1 MARRNLLH
9 IAEKRSIL
17 CDASEQ
23 PLEHGIVIP
32 LGAYAR
38 CEQCFGLGGQVECV
52 RLRSVIERLD
62 AEPVARSKQSLSRF
76 IPEDERKFPTQM
88 GQALRSVVLVQVNE
102 DLRVGPCTETMPLLL
117 EARAMSLEPVEL
129 AVHDNDD
136 AAVFVRNR
144 LSTGVQVYDAKARM
158 CEASAVVPGEPV
170 SLAIRSAVPEGEH
183 SCRETLTLYG
193 IAVRSYSDNPAH
205 QGVLAATRWEFAA
218 HDGNDTADMP
228 LRH

>member
-1 MARRNLLH
+1 
-9 IAEKRSIL
+9 
-17 CDASEQ
+17 
-23 PLEHGIVIP
+23 
-32 LGAYAR
+32 
-38 CEQCFGLGGQVECV
+38 
-52 RLRSVIERLD
+52 
-62 AEPVARSKQSLSRF
+62 
-76 IPEDERKFPTQM
+76 M

-170 SLAIRSAVPEGEH
+170 SLTIRSAVPEGEH
-183 SCRETLTLYG
+183 SRRETLTLYG
-193 IAVRSYSDNPAH
+193 IAVRAYPDNAAH
-205 QGVLAATRWEFAA
+205 QGVLAATRGEFAA
-218 HDGNDTADMP
+218 HDGNDTADIP